1 MFLVTCGNP
10 WTHRA
15 VLQTLPLEN
24 EQCSELLSCGSSVV
38 HLDPFSSIHSEGDT
52 SPLEHVALTDIDFLP
67 SSFCLAKNHQ
77 ITFLKLVP

>member
-10 WTHRA
+10 WTHIA
-15 VLQTLPLEN
+15 VLQTWPLEN

-38 HLDPFSSIHSEGDT
+38 YQEPFSSVHSEGDT